1 MVLVNYNICIY
12 KATAAIRAADGVV
25 IVVDA
30 AEGVMLSTER
40 LIKHTLDSNL
50 PMCLV
55 CYLF

>member
-1 MVLVNYNICIY
+1 MPVQS
-12 KATAAIRAADGVV
+12 TAAMRAADGVV

-40 LIKHTLDSNL
+40 LIKQALESEL

-55 CYLF
+55 TR